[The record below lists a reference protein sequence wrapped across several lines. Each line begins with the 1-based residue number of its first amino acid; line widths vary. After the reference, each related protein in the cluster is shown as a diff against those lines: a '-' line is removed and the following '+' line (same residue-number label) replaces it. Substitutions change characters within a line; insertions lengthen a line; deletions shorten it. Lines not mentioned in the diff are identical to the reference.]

1 VISNAPEKL
10 HWQVGEVR
18 KSIPILL
25 SSMKKTFESHPP
37 SLNSG
42 LPIQR
47 VTLPGTTYSNLNG
60 PEKMTI
66 PFHQTTQAES
76 VYVPHP
82 FYPQNN
88 QSNEIIQAEKK
99 EDVQN

>member
-1 VISNAPEKL
+1 
-10 HWQVGEVR
+10 
-18 KSIPILL
+18 
-25 SSMKKTFESHPP
+25 
-37 SLNSG
+37 
-42 LPIQR
+42 
-47 VTLPGTTYSNLNG
+47 
-60 PEKMTI
+60 MTI

-99 EDVQN
+99 EDVQNWN